1 MSYTVRISNR
11 LLAADSDTDTGFLHQ
26 LQKPSSNG
34 WKRKDRYNF
43 GNWEAYFTLTLR
55 DKVKLRDCFA
65 NWLGCHVEER
75 VGGRVRWAG
84 MIYRMTY
91 THKGVVREISL
102 ENMYNAICHR
112 IEGAAYG
119 DPGTFS
125 SFVTHDRSIARYGRK
140 EKILDMR
147 DQPPLSATPARY
159 INNYLA
165 QHALPSIRV
174 VGKESAGSNLENALT
189 SVLKRFAPSVK
200 LVKPKTGENEMLGIE
215 CIGYAQTLG
224 WVHDNS
230 LTSAGN
236 ASTAIS
242 TLAGGILAY
251 SSTTPRIATNTTQV
265 QFSGELRPN
274 LHLIQE
280 VVSIGSSTSAK
291 MRFRIDFNRNPIYQ
305 PAETTPTLFLRGEK
319 FYDSAFAG
327 EAISPRLIT
336 PGLVRDMEWP
346 FKAVK
351 YASSEVVPTDVLNLT
366 QADFYLDELEIAPDD
381 SFTWTV
387 ATDDQNAAAEWNYG
401 Y

>member
-1 MSYTVRISNR
+1 MTYTVRISNR
-11 LLAADSDTDTGFLHQ
+11 LMAGDSKTDTGFLHQ

-55 DKVKLRDCFA
+55 DKVRLRDCFA
-65 NWLGCHVEER
+65 NWLGAHVEER

-102 ENMYNAICHR
+102 ENMYNAVCIR
-112 IEGAAYG
+112 TEPSTYG
-119 DPGTFS
+119 GVGTYS
-125 SFVTHDRSIARYGRK
+125 DWAKHVRSIARYGRK
-140 EKILDMR
+140 EKILDAR
-147 DQPPLSATPARY
+147 NQPAIGTKGTLVA
-159 INNYLA
+159 NFLA

-174 VGKESAGSNLENALT
+174 VGKESAGSNLENALA

-224 WVHDNS
+224 WVHDDS
-230 LTSAGN
+230 ITSADN
-236 ASTAIS
+236 ASDAIKMLTGVQPNYTGTA
-242 TLAGGILAY
+242 
-251 SSTTPRIATNTTQV
+251 PRIATNTTQV
-265 QFSGELRPN
+265 RFTAEKRPV

-280 VVSIGSSTSAK
+280 IVSIGSGTEHKYRFK
-291 MRFRIDFNRNPIYQ
+291 MDTDRNTIYK
-305 PAETTPTLFLRGEK
+305 PAETEPTLYLRGEK

-351 YASSEVVPTDVLNLT
+351 FSSSEVTPTDVLNLT
-366 QADFYLDELEIAPDD
+366 NADFYIDEFEIAPDD
-381 SFTWTV
+381 SFAWTV
-387 ATDDQNAAAEWNYG
+387 ATDDQNAAATWNYG